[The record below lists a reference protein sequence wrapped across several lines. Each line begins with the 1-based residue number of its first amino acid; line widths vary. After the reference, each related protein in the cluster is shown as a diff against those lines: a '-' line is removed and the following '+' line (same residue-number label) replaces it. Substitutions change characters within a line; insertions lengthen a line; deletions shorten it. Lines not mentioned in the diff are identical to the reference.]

1 MCTQFAIDRAV
12 TVERELHRLQQKLK
26 EADRMNAELVCQL
39 KSSQADTLH
48 ATSNLK
54 STSLSLSV
62 LQKNKNAAVLL
73 LHKHVEHPHRSGKL
87 LCWISHAML
96 HGSQGGSG

>member
-62 LQKNKNAAVLL
+62 LQKNKNAAVIL
-73 LHKHVEHPHRSGKL
+73 LHKHVEDGIPSVSVQAFAHCPKHREV
-87 LCWISHAML
+87 
-96 HGSQGGSG
+96 